1 MKEFYEVSRAIF
13 FSDMLA
19 HALHFVG
26 ELAFRTTAHDSVT
39 IPLPSVVQA
48 STRSSGHG
56 PGNLRDLD
64 DVTIMGA
71 LLRVF
76 VGDLVLHDPFIGDV
90 AMCGAIDMAS
100 STMLVTACEIE
111 GGHGE

>member
-1 MKEFYEVSRAIF
+1 MKESYEVSRAIF

-19 HALHFVG
+19 HALHG

-56 PGNLRDLD
+56 PGNLHDLD
-64 DVTIMGA
+64 DVTMGA